1 MSTTSPF
8 SLSAVDVGAGRA
20 IIEEAE
26 LDNVAMTFGHGAR
39 HLVGT
44 PLTQAEV
51 EAAIDAVIRG
61 AQDS

>member
-1 MSTTSPF
+1 
-8 SLSAVDVGAGRA
+8 LSAVDVGAGRA

-51 EAAIDAVIRG
+51 EAAIEAVIRG